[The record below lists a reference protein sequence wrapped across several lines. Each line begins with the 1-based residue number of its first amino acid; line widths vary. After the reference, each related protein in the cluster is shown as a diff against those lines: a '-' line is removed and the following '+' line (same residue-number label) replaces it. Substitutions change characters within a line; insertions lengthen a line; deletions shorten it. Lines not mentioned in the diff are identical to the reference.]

1 VAPRWP
7 ARDGRVKAIQFSR
20 FGGPEVL
27 ELVELP
33 DPHPAPGQI
42 RVAVRAVG
50 VNPIDWKLRSGMRG
64 GELPQRTGGEVAGVV
79 DELGDGVTDAAVGD
93 RVFGFAAGLDGAGEL
108 ALSAEYAPI
117 PPSLDFAGAA
127 GLPVAVETAVRT
139 LDLVGVGVGADS
151 TVVINGAAG
160 AVGSSAVQI
169 AVTRGARVIGT
180 ASPRNHDYL
189 RSIGA
194 EPTTYGEGLAG
205 RLRELV
211 PDGVDAAVDAAGGG
225 ALPALVE
232 LAGGPEHVVTI
243 ADYAGAQATGVRF
256 SAGADPGA
264 ARAVHALKDIGEL
277 IEAGRFTL
285 TVAQTFPLDQIAEAH
300 RLSETGHVRGK
311 LVLLVS

>member
-1 VAPRWP
+1 M
-7 ARDGRVKAIQFSR
+7 KAIQYSR

-27 ELVELP
+27 EVVELP
-33 DPHPAPGQI
+33 DPHPGPGQI
-42 RVAVRAVG
+42 RVAVHAAA
-50 VNPIDWKLRSGMRG
+50 VNPVDWKMRSGAMG
-64 GELPQRTGGEVAGVV
+64 GDLPQTTGREVAGVV
-79 DELGDGVTDAAVGD
+79 DELGDGVTDVSTGD
-93 RVFGFAAGLDGAGEL
+93 RVFGFAAGGGGAAEL
-108 ALSAEYAPI
+108 ALLADDAPI
-117 PPSLDFAGAA
+117 PSSLGFAEAA

-139 LDLVGVGVGADS
+139 LDLLGVDDGTALLV
-151 TVVINGAAG
+151 NGAAG
-160 AVGSSAVQI
+160 AVGSAAVQI
-169 AVTRGARVIGT
+169 ARARGARVIGT
-180 ASPRNHDYL
+180 ASPGNHGYL
-189 RSIGA
+189 RSLGA
-194 EPTTYGEGLAG
+194 EPTTYGEGVAE
-205 RLRELV
+205 RLRELA
-211 PDGVDAAVDAAGGG
+211 PDGIDAAVDATGGG

-264 ARAVHALKDIGEL
+264 VRAVHALSDIGEL

>member
-1 VAPRWP
+1 MTPRWP
-7 ARDGRVKAIQFSR
+7 ANEDRVKAIQFSQ

-27 ELVELP
+27 ELVEVP

-64 GELPQRTGGEVAGVV
+64 GDLPQRTGGEVAGVV
-79 DELGDGVTDAAVGD
+79 DEVGDGVTDVAVGD
-93 RVFGFAAGLDGAGEL
+93 RVFGFAAGFDGAAEL
-108 ALSAEYAPI
+108 ALSAEYARI

-139 LDLVGVGVGADS
+139 LDLVGVGAES
-151 TVVINGAAG
+151 TVVVNGAAG

-169 AVTRGARVIGT
+169 AVGRGARVIGT
-180 ASPRNHDYL
+180 ASPGNHEYL
-189 RSIGA
+189 RSLGA
-194 EPTTYGEGLAG
+194 EPTTYREGLAE
-205 RLRELV
+205 RLRELA
-211 PDGVDAAVDAAGGG
+211 PDGIDAAVDAAGGG

-256 SAGADPGA
+256 SAGADPST